1 MEAPFGL
8 QPSFRWLVAVTF
20 QPGNPGQVDA
30 EKETYSVGAWQKKIL
45 MCIQ

>member
-30 EKETYSVGAWQKKIL
+30 EKETYSVGA
-45 MCIQ
+45 